1 MNGQGVNLAD
11 SAVYEISTQSFNF
24 GSVNVGSSATETLTF
39 AITSGG
45 TIGAPQ
51 VLTQGAPNLDY
62 TDAGTGTCTTTPAQ
76 STGSCTV
83 VVNFAPKYAGTRMG
97 AVNLVNTS
105 GAVIAT
111 ANLYGTG
118 TGPQVAFSPGTGSV
132 PIASD
137 TVIGSEALPPSGA
150 AVDGAGNLYI
160 ADTGDNR
167 VVEVTAAGAA
177 SVLSTGSLT
186 LNQPLNVAVDG
197 AGNLY
202 IVDYGNNRV
211 VKVTATG
218 VSSVLSTGSLTAPS
232 GSSCTTTALCW
243 PPKRGGG
250 WRGRSFH
257 CRWRQQARICELD
270 VEFLPT
276 VGGSLAGTVN
286 LTDNS
291 LNAVAPNNVQ
301 QISLSG
307 TGVDIV
313 ITTAS
318 LSNGVV
324 NIAYTGATFSASG
337 GTAPYTWSVVSGS
350 LPAGLSLSST
360 TGVLSGTPT
369 TAGNYS
375 FTFEATDANSFT
387 GNRNY
392 TLTVL
397 PVAPAITT
405 TILPNATVG
414 ASYSQ
419 SIAATG
425 TSLTWSV
432 ASGSLPAG
440 LSLSSTTG
448 LLSGTPTAAG
458 NSTFTIQVKDSY
470 SRTATQQLTLT
481 VDAIT
486 PTIAS
491 LTPATATAGGS
502 AFSMTVKGTGFD
514 ANSVVSWGTTALAT
528 TYVSSTQLTVQV
540 TAAAI
545 ATAGTDKVTATSSSG
560 TTSSAYQFE
569 VDSANST
576 SSNEPTIAT
585 TTATVTAGTT
595 ASFAVTVPSTTTI
608 SSVACLNLP
617 TGATCSYASS
627 TNTVT
632 IATASTTPKGTYQIT
647 VVFTEA
653 VAGAATAG
661 IFLPFLLLPLWFLR
675 KKLKIQGA
683 WITACMALAILAGTM
698 LATTGCGG
706 SSRSTTG
713 SKSSASSSSVVTLTV
728 Q

>member
-1 MNGQGVNLAD
+1 M
-11 SAVYEISTQSFNF
+11 
-24 GSVNVGSSATETLTF
+24 
-39 AITSGG
+39 
-45 TIGAPQ
+45 
-51 VLTQGAPNLDY
+51 
-62 TDAGTGTCTTTPAQ
+62 
-76 STGSCTV
+76 
-83 VVNFAPKYAGTRMG
+83 
-97 AVNLVNTS
+97 
-105 GAVIAT
+105 
-111 ANLYGTG
+111 
-118 TGPQVAFSPGTGSV
+118 
-132 PIASD
+132 
-137 TVIGSEALPPSGA
+137 
-150 AVDGAGNLYI
+150 
-160 ADTGDNR
+160 
-167 VVEVTAAGAA
+167 
-177 SVLSTGSLT
+177 
-186 LNQPLNVAVDG
+186 
-197 AGNLY
+197 
-202 IVDYGNNRV
+202 
-211 VKVTATG
+211 
-218 VSSVLSTGSLTAPS
+218 
-232 GSSCTTTALCW
+232 
-243 PPKRGGG
+243 
-250 WRGRSFH
+250 
-257 CRWRQQARICELD
+257 
-270 VEFLPT
+270 EFLPT